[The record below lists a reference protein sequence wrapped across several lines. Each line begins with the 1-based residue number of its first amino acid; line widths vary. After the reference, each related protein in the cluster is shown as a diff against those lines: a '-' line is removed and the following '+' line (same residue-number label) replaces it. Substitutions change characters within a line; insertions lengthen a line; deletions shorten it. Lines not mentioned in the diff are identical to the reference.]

1 MFNIPKNNWNLSTD
15 DIKILK
21 SIYNQVKN
29 DNICPSKDNVLR
41 FLSVDFSKVK
51 VVIVGQN
58 PYPQL
63 CIENNKERPVA
74 TGRSFEVYTHKA
86 WTDNIK
92 QTSLRNILK
101 AVYYNS
107 TGNLVPLSIVKEK
120 IITGEFIIK
129 NPSDWF
135 DSLEQQGVLWL
146 NTSLTTKANNPGA
159 HIALWEPFLDAI
171 LNKLE
176 NNGVTWFLWGNEA
189 YNRVVR
195 RIGATRVITAVHPR
209 IAKFVEENPF
219 QYVKDINWL
228 G

>member
-1 MFNIPKNNWNLSTD
+1 MIPCEIFTKSNPP
-15 DIKILK
+15 KI
-21 SIYNQVKN
+21 
-29 DNICPSKDNVLR
+29 
-41 FLSVDFSKVK
+41 
-51 VVIVGQN
+51 
-58 PYPQL
+58 
-63 CIENNKERPVA
+63 
-74 TGRSFEVYTHKA
+74 
-86 WTDNIK
+86 
-92 QTSLRNILK
+92 TSLRNILK

-146 NTSLTTKANNPGA
+146 NTSLTTKAKNPGA

-189 YNRVVR
+189 YNRVVG
-195 RIGATRVITAVHPR
+195 RIGATHVITAVHPR
-209 IAKFVEENPF
+209 LAKFVEENPF